1 MKRFVFLLVLIVA
14 IAHLHSVSSYS
25 IDCKLDPD
33 SEDCVGRHRR
43 NAEGSADCEGSGE
56 CGSGEPDE
64 EPDCEGSSECDEP
77 GSGEPE
83 PCEGSAGCDPDEDP
97 DISGGGSGDG
107 NQEGGN
113 RRRKRNASP
122 FFDDED

>member
-43 NAEGSADCEGSGE
+43 NAEGSADCE
-56 CGSGEPDE
+56 
-64 EPDCEGSSECDEP
+64 EP